1 MATVTEAV
9 KESLLGKEAP
19 ASLSSE
25 SRLTFLKHANKEEDG
40 ELYMSEEDFINAIA
54 PPEEDYV
61 SDCPAVPC
69 RCRRRT
75 TIKCTCRLIQFTT
88 DATFTNSTKSSA
100 SSMAFSSAS
109 QTGRSGPKSP

>member
-25 SRLTFLKHANKEEDG
+25 SRNTFLRQAKTDEDG

-61 SDCPAVPC
+61 SACPGRHMSVAG
-69 RCRRRT
+69 
-75 TIKCTCRLIQFTT
+75 
-88 DATFTNSTKSSA
+88 SSN
-100 SSMAFSSAS
+100 
-109 QTGRSGPKSP
+109 